1 MTASSDIAVAMR
13 GITKRFPGVLA
24 LDDVTLEVHRGELHA
39 ICGENG
45 AGKSTLMKILS
56 GVYTPDEGQLEVAG
70 HTVRFSG
77 TRDAE
82 RAGIAII
89 HQELALVED
98 LSVAANIMLGREPR
112 TAIAGCGTS
121 LPPQDAATG
130 NPENPRSFRVLPKWK
145 KAMDGFFHGQLGLLD
160 LAGCER
166 LAADLLAGLESSID
180 PRGRT
185 GSLRV
190 GDQQLV
196 EIAKAL
202 SLDASVIV
210 MDEPT
215 SALTEAESAR
225 LERTISRLREQGRT
239 ILYISHK
246 MEEVFRLADRITV
259 LRDGRHVCSVDRCDT
274 TPAEVTGWMVGREIA
289 DHQFHEHRSPGPCLL
304 EVERLCLPAAE
315 LGRADRLT
323 EISFRVHAG
332 EILGIAGLMGAGRTE
347 VLETIFGVAGDDWTG
362 QIRLEDRPVRFRH
375 PREACQAG
383 LALVTEDRK
392 RLGLFAN
399 LDVAGNISLCS
410 LAKATV
416 GRLLSRRQ
424 EEQLVAGPISQTG
437 VKTPSP
443 HAAITGLS
451 GGNQQK
457 CIIGRWL
464 LTQPR
469 VLLLDDP
476 TRGIDVGA
484 KAELYALIDRL
495 CREGL
500 AVILTSSELP
510 ELLTLADRVIVLAE
524 GRLTAE
530 FSRAEATEQKIM
542 AAATASR
549 LAGVRT

>member
-1 MTASSDIAVAMR
+1 MTGSPEIAVAMR
-13 GITKRFPGVLA
+13 DITKRFPGVLA
-24 LDDVTLEVHRGELHA
+24 LDKVTLEVRRGELHA

-56 GVYTPDEGQLEVAG
+56 GVDVPDDGRLEIAG
-70 HTVRFSG
+70 RPVRFTG

-82 RAGIAII
+82 KAGIAII
-89 HQELALVED
+89 HQELALVEE
-98 LSVAANIMLGREPR
+98 LSVAANVVLGREPR
-112 TAIAGCGTS
+112 NRLGFLDNEESIKKTTA
-121 LPPQDAATG
+121 
-130 NPENPRSFRVLPKWK
+130 
-145 KAMDGFFHGQLGLLD
+145 LLT
-160 LAGCER
+160 A
-166 LAADLLAGLESSID
+166 LESPID
-180 PRGRT
+180 PRTRT

-202 SLDASVIV
+202 SLEAFIIV

-215 SALTEAESAR
+215 SALTEAESVR
-225 LERTISRLREQGRT
+225 LERTIERLRDQGQT

-259 LRDGRHVCSVDRCDT
+259 LRDGRLVKTIDCNLT

-289 DHQFHEHRSPGPCLL
+289 GHEFHGSRFRGSCMIEVDH
-304 EVERLCLPAAE
+304 LCLPATKT
-315 LGRADRLT
+315 GRGDRLHN
-323 EISFRVHAG
+323 ISFRVHAG

-347 VLETIFGVAGDDWTG
+347 VLEVMFGAGGTDWTG
-362 QIRLEDRPVRFRH
+362 MIRIAGKSVRFRH

-383 LALVTEDRK
+383 LAMVTEDRK

-410 LAKATV
+410 LARATIGGMI
-416 GRLLSRRQ
+416 GRGR
-424 EEQLVAGPISQTG
+424 ETDLVADPIRTTG
-437 VKTPSP
+437 VKTPSSR
-443 HAAITGLS
+443 ASITSLS

-484 KAELYALIDRL
+484 KAELYGLIDRL
-495 CREGL
+495 CQEGM
-500 AVILTSSELP
+500 AVVITSSELS
-510 ELLTLADRVIVLAE
+510 EILALSDRVMVLAE
-524 GRLTAE
+524 GRVTAE
-530 FSRAEATEQKIM
+530 FTRNEATEQKIM
-542 AAATASR
+542 TAATAT
-549 LAGVRT
+549 AD